1 MTGAARRSGHR
12 TAAAGDAPGRPGA
25 PWMGRR
31 ATFSRV
37 GITKRILESA
47 QSGLS
52 RLTSLVIVDDE
63 PLSHVESAALQ
74 AELTIRK
81 AWRDKSS
88 HKPLDNPLGK
98 LATSEPAARAA
109 REKAAHDR
117 AARVH
122 RERDER
128 EARQRA
134 AADDAFRRMKEQAA
148 RGGPGSGSS
157 SGPGGGRPPGG
168 ASGHAHAHAH
178 GQASSRPPRPGST
191 EAQVLEWYRVLD
203 LQVGADMAQIK
214 TSYRQ
219 LMRKYHPDMHAG
231 NPQRQ
236 KAATELSMRVTTAYN
251 GLVSH
256 FEKK

>member
-1 MTGAARRSGHR
+1 VS
-12 TAAAGDAPGRPGA
+12 
-25 PWMGRR
+25 
-31 ATFSRV
+31 
-37 GITKRILESA
+37 ITKRILEGA

-63 PLSHVESAALQ
+63 PLSHVETAALQ
-74 AELTIRK
+74 AELTVRK
-81 AWRDKSS
+81 AARDKA
-88 HKPLDNPLGK
+88 PRNPADNPLAK
-98 LATSEPAARAA
+98 LATSDPAARAA
-109 REKAAHDR
+109 RDKAAHER

-134 AADDAFRRMKEQAA
+134 AADEAFRRMKDQAA
-148 RGGPGSGSS
+148 RSAGAGST
-157 SGPGGGRPPGG
+157 GG
-168 ASGHAHAHAH
+168 ASSGGYGAGGA
-178 GQASSRPPRPGST
+178 RPPRPGST
-191 EAQVLEWYRVLD
+191 EAQLLEWYRVLD

-219 LMRKYHPDMHAG
+219 MMRKYHPDMHAAS
-231 NPQRQ
+231 PQKQ

>member
-1 MTGAARRSGHR
+1 
-12 TAAAGDAPGRPGA
+12 
-25 PWMGRR
+25 
-31 ATFSRV
+31 V
-37 GITKRILESA
+37 GITRRILEGA
-47 QSGLS
+47 QSSLS

-74 AELTIRK
+74 AELTVRK
-81 AWRDKSS
+81 AARDRAPR
-88 HKPLDNPLGK
+88 KPEDNPLAK
-98 LATSEPAARAA
+98 LATSDPAARAA
-109 REKAAHDR
+109 REKAAGER

-134 AADDAFRRMKEQAA
+134 AADEAFRRMKDQAA
-148 RGGPGSGSS
+148 RA
-157 SGPGGGRPPGG
+157 GG
-168 ASGHAHAHAH
+168 AAPNGTRGAAQ

-203 LQVGADMAQIK
+203 LQLGADMAQVK

-219 LMRKYHPDMHAG
+219 MMRKYHPDMHAG
-231 NPQRQ
+231 SPQKQ

-251 GLVSH
+251 GLVAH

>member
-1 MTGAARRSGHR
+1 M
-12 TAAAGDAPGRPGA
+12 
-25 PWMGRR
+25 
-31 ATFSRV
+31 
-37 GITKRILESA
+37 GITRRILESA

-63 PLSHVESAALQ
+63 PLSHVESVALQ
-74 AELTIRK
+74 AELTLRK
-81 AWRDKSS
+81 AARARASRRAA
-88 HKPLDNPLGK
+88 DNPLAK
-98 LATSEPAARAA
+98 LATSDPAARAA
-109 REKAAHDR
+109 REQAARDR

-134 AADDAFRRMKEQAA
+134 AADEAFRRMKDQTA
-148 RGGPGSGSS
+148 RAPSAGPAPSGGSS
-157 SGPGGGRPPGG
+157 S
-168 ASGHAHAHAH
+168 HAH

-203 LQVGADMAQIK
+203 LQVGADMSQIK

-231 NPQRQ
+231 SPQKQ

-251 GLVSH
+251 GLVTH